1 MKALLIRTHEAPK
14 TIDIN
19 NTLADLQKSVGGYIE
34 AVYPFADTVAIVCD
48 EEGKLKGKESNRYL
62 CNDGIAYDMIAG
74 DFLIVG
80 LSEDDFTDLT
90 PEQIKRYTAL
100 CSMEGID
107 TDLTLEEMDN
117 LAEFFEGADR

>member
-19 NTLADLQKSVGGYIE
+19 NTLADLQKAVDGYIE

-62 CNDGIAYDMIAG
+62 CIDGIAYDMIAG

-80 LSEDDFTDLT
+80 LSDEDFTDLT

-100 CSMEGID
+100 CYVENID
-107 TDLTLEEMDN
+107 IDLSIEEMDD
-117 LAEFFEGADR
+117 LAKIFEGADR

>member
-19 NTLADLQKSVGGYIE
+19 NTLADLQKAVGGYIE

-48 EEGKLKGKESNRYL
+48 EEGKLKGKEGNRYL

-74 DFLIVG
+74 AFLIVG
-80 LSEDDFTDLT
+80 LSDEDFTDLT

-100 CSMEGID
+100 CYMENID
-107 TDLTLEEMDN
+107 TDLTIEEMDN
-117 LAEFFEGADR
+117 LAEFF